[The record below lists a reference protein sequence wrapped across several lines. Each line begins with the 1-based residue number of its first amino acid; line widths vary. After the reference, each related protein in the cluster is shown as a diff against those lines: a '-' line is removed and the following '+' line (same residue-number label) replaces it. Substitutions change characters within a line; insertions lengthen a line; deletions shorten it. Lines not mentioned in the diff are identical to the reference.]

1 MPKNWINFLW
11 NWPKKEF
18 FLAVVIAIKWRI
30 ETPFVSSFFVISE
43 KANVALNSV
52 LRDSSFRNHIQGGA
66 RGPPMTQVQV
76 AYTTFSHYNVFHH
89 RIHLAVC
96 FVFLFCAASGFC
108 RLSWSTSAA
117 RHGEP
122 IVLWCNLF
130 ILGLMH
136 NFIWMFME
144 LCF

>member
-1 MPKNWINFLW
+1 MKNRDPFCFL
-11 NWPKKEF
+11 
-18 FLAVVIAIKWRI
+18 
-30 ETPFVSSFFVISE
+30 FFVISE
-43 KANVALNSV
+43 KVNGAINSV

-76 AYTTFSHYNVFHH
+76 AYTTSHYNVFHH
-89 RIHLAVC
+89 HMYIHLAVC

-122 IVLWCNLF
+122 IVL
-130 ILGLMH
+130 
-136 NFIWMFME
+136 
-144 LCF
+144 